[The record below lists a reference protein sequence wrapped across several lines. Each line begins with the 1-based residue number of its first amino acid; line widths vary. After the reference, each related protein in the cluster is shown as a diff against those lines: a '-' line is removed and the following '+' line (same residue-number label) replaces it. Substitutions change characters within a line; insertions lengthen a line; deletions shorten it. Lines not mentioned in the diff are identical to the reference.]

1 MVSLDEA
8 LSFVRARFF
17 DQPYR
22 PQYFFRDKFEHTL
35 RVVAWARRLL
45 DGQPADGRA
54 LLLAAA
60 FHDVGYTVDPAD
72 HPLHSARL
80 CREFLSAHG
89 EAPSFVDKVCAAI
102 ERHDDKPSIHRA
114 DTPLEQVLLIEADNL
129 DERGALCVLRDALA
143 VGCEAEPS
151 YLGVY
156 RRLLRHPMRREKF
169 VCHTEAC
176 KALWEEKF
184 ALYNAILRSLAQ
196 DLGLPEAE
204 TDADGGEE
212 DCLDEADLRAGGL

>member
-1 MVSLDEA
+1 M
-8 LSFVRARFF
+8 
-17 DQPYR
+17 
-22 PQYFFRDKFEHTL
+22 
-35 RVVAWARRLL
+35 
-45 DGQPADGRA
+45 
-54 LLLAAA
+54 
-60 FHDVGYTVDPAD
+60 
-72 HPLHSARL
+72 
-80 CREFLSAHG
+80 
-89 EAPSFVDKVCAAI
+89 
-102 ERHDDKPSIHRA
+102 
-114 DTPLEQVLLIEADNL
+114 LLIEADNL

-169 VCHTEAC
+169 VCRTEAC